1 MSHQRNARGCFHQEA
16 FCLMQYASKD
26 GSERELIWNS
36 RDGVTPFCILSR
48 SGVEMQHVNWK
59 QDRYVP
65 QHLPRVGD
73 RIFVDL
79 TFERAIETQRQ
90 NVERWWDEEEVP
102 MREHPELGPMG
113 KEGAARH
120 LAHEEMRQFQGSA
133 SADELLAYGAGP
145 PDLVEVTEE
154 LLQNLR
160 NSRPPYRPKR
170 FA

>member
-1 MSHQRNARGCFHQEA
+1 MKRDARGNYHPEA

-48 SGVEMQHVNWK
+48 SSVEMQHVNWK

-90 NVERWWDEEEVP
+90 NVERWWDEEEMP
-102 MREHPELGPMG
+102 MKDDPELGPMG

-120 LAHEEMRQFQGSA
+120 LAHEEMKQFQVNA
-133 SADELLAYGAGP
+133 TAEELMEYGAGP

-154 LLQNLR
+154 LLKSLKTMK
-160 NSRPPYRPKR
+160 RPEYRPRR